1 MSPIRVLYHNYSPC
15 LNLPGGGFDRS
26 YWNVAPGYSYVGC
39 AAEQGYATFLYD
51 RLGWGL
57 SDHPDPL
64 EIVQLEL
71 QVTIAHE
78 LIQLL
83 RAGGISNHTF
93 ENVVGVGHSIGSVR
107 ISGITAQYPKDLD
120 AAVLTGFSTDE
131 TGQLIAFSGLDLTI
145 ASQNQPLRF
154 SGLANRYLTANSIE
168 GNQYFFSRVPGFDP
182 ALLNLAEPTKQ
193 GLSVGEFLT
202 LGISSFSP
210 NFTGPID
217 VVNGDHDLPN
227 CHGDCLVPYN
237 KAAAVRTNSIQQRV
251 TGPAGILLR
260 IQGMD

>member
-78 LIQLL
+78 LI
-83 RAGGISNHTF
+83 
-93 ENVVGVGHSIGSVR
+93 
-107 ISGITAQYPKDLD
+107 Y
-120 AAVLTGFSTDE
+120 
-131 TGQLIAFSGLDLTI
+131 
-145 ASQNQPLRF
+145 
-154 SGLANRYLTANSIE
+154 
-168 GNQYFFSRVPGFDP
+168 YFV
-182 ALLNLAEPTKQ
+182 LAEFQ
-193 GLSVGEFLT
+193 IIHSRM
-202 LGISSFSP
+202 S
-210 NFTGPID
+210 
-217 VVNGDHDLPN
+217 
-227 CHGDCLVPYN
+227 
-237 KAAAVRTNSIQQRV
+237 
-251 TGPAGILLR
+251 
-260 IQGMD
+260 